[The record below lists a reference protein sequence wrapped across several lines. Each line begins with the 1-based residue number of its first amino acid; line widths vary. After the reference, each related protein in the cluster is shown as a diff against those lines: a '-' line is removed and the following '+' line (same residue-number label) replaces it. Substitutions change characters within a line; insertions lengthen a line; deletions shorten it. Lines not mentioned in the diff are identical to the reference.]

1 MIVNLLLI
9 FIFLNQFIE
18 IKAGNNGFFRRKR
31 DAPASNSSRQEERPI
46 LNNINSNSF
55 PNDVNDVSAS
65 LQHLQTNEAEQ
76 PSQNSHV
83 QPEESHGIS
92 QVAQT
97 TATINSRVGLRPPN
111 PDIVNPDPDFSAP
124 EGDHPMPGIDNIE
137 MPQGQASSSS
147 DLASDGSNN
156 KDYSHASTPFILIVS
171 IHGSESEKRLAQFV
185 VARLTLLTG
194 LAVLNRL
201 SGMTSFSN
209 RWTNIYYIF
218 ERVADW

>member
-156 KDYSHASTPFILIVS
+156 KECAICLQPLLASEDVKKLLSCQHTFHPNCIDTWLGIGKTTCPVCRCQVNP
-171 IHGSESEKRLAQFV
+171 IDRVGRVEPV
-185 VARLTLLTG
+185 VWG
-194 LAVLNRL
+194 C
-201 SGMTSFSN
+201 
-209 RWTNIYYIF
+209 
-218 ERVADW
+218 